1 MKKIKLIL
9 TGILSF
15 LIVILNVNA
24 ASASLSVSSSSIYS
38 GESFTAYVNMN
49 GAAAWN
55 LHVAAS
61 GPVSGCKLDIAD
73 ATLDALDTS
82 KSFPVTCTSTGV
94 GTITLTLSGDVT
106 SAIDGNA
113 VNVSGSASV
122 TVTNKPAPTP
132 TPTPTPTPSPKPLN
146 PQPSKPTPS
155 PKPSNPQPSK
165 PTPSPVQPKSS
176 DTTIQKFVIKEVE
189 NFNFSNSITEYD
201 IKLDKVVEK
210 LEIEISLNDKN
221 ANYEIKGNENLK
233 IGDNEISVIVT
244 AEDGTTKE
252 FKIKLK
258 IVDPNKERLSLKN
271 ITIKNYILNYYKN
284 NYNYELKI
292 NNEKKLDIV
301 IDKGNENIKYEII
314 GNEKL
319 KNGSKI
325 EIKITDGTDTESY
338 FINIIKSKTPNIW
351 LTCLLNVIIIA
362 LVVAVAVV
370 LIRMKNNKNNNTLM
384 N

>member
-38 GESFTAYVNMN
+38 GESFTAYVNMK

-55 LHVAAS
+55 LHVASS

-73 ATLDALDTS
+73 ATLDALDTN

-122 TVTNKPAPTP
+122 IVTNKPAPT
-132 TPTPTPTPSPKPLN
+132 
-146 PQPSKPTPS
+146 PTPS

-189 NFNFSNSITEYD
+189 NFNFSNSIIEYD

-258 IVDPNKERLSLKN
+258 IVDPNKERISLKN

-351 LTCLLNVIIIA
+351 LICLLNVIIIA
-362 LVVAVAVV
+362 LVIAVAVV

>member
-9 TGILSF
+9 AGILSF

-55 LHVAAS
+55 LHVASS

-73 ATLDALDTS
+73 ATLDALDTN

-106 SAIDGNA
+106 SANDGNA

-132 TPTPTPTPSPKPLN
+132 TPTPTPTPSPKP
-146 PQPSKPTPS
+146 
-155 PKPSNPQPSK
+155 SNPQPSK
-165 PTPSPVQPKSS
+165 PTPSPVQPKSG
-176 DTTIQKFVIKEVE
+176 DTTIQKFIIKEVE

-258 IVDPNKERLSLKN
+258 IVDPNKERISLKN

-325 EIKITDGTDTESY
+325 EIKITDETDTESY

-362 LVVAVAVV
+362 LVIAVAVV
-370 LIRMKNNKNNNTLM
+370 LIRMKNNKKNNTLM